1 MKPINLLPLLVACA
15 AAGVVSAQKVSEM
28 RTRQRVFMRSK
39 LAYSQAILE
48 GLTLEK
54 FDLVSKNALR
64 MRDMTQQGDWFLK
77 QEWFLYNNP
86 EYKAAITNFHHQ
98 TDALFVAAADKNL
111 TSAKEAYKN
120 VVDSCVSCHVLFRAE
135 QMKKR

>member
-1 MKPINLLPLLVACA
+1 MKPIHLLILLVACA
-15 AAGVVSAQKVSEM
+15 AVGVVSAQKVSEM
-28 RTRQRVFMRSK
+28 RNRQRIFMRSK
-39 LAYSQAILE
+39 MAYSQAILE

-64 MRDMTQQGDWFLK
+64 MRDMAQRGDWFLK

-86 EYKAAITNFHHQ
+86 DYRAAITNFHRQ
-98 TDALFVAAADKNL
+98 TDALFMAAADKNL
-111 TSAKEAYKN
+111 ASAKDAYKN
-120 VVDSCVSCHVLFRAE
+120 VVDSCVSCHLLFRAE